1 MVDNWIPY
9 KQIPEDYKVVSI
21 FPPIENGVFD
31 YNSISIFK
39 KLYKGGYLTN
49 GTVKKNDNK
58 AVIEDEYILNGKE
71 YSERLFSYLSKE
83 YMDSSLKLTQCV
95 LQERKE
101 NAEGNDIVSSYA
113 NPCAFLCR
121 HAIELKIKQCLCQQ
135 GHEEI
140 KTHKLNELWQ
150 MLNKEILSEDV
161 IRQLGDYIKEIS
173 QIDDNG
179 ESIRYGTGHNLLPI
193 NSRTDYD
200 CIALV
205 QNGMFL
211 FNQLHKISFWNR

>member
-1 MVDNWIPY
+1 MADYWIPY

-21 FPPIENGVFD
+21 FSTIKKGIFD

-39 KLYKGGYLTN
+39 KLYKGGSLKN
-49 GTVKKNDNK
+49 GTVKEINGEVVTEN
-58 AVIEDEYILNGKE
+58 EHTLNGKE
-71 YSERLFSYLSKE
+71 YSEQLFSYLSKE
-83 YMDSSLKLTQCV
+83 YMDSALILAQCI

-101 NAEGNDIVSSYA
+101 NVEGNDAVSSYV

-121 HAIELKIKQCLCQQ
+121 HAIELKIKQCLYQQ
-135 GHEEI
+135 DHEEI
-140 KTHKLNELWQ
+140 KTHKLNELWK

-161 IRQLGDYIKEIS
+161 INQLGDYIKEIS

-193 NSRTDYD
+193 NSKTDYD

-211 FNQLHKISFWNR
+211 FNQLHKISF